1 MCKWKKPNTEP
12 LREYLF
18 EVNVQYSKLGGIL
31 SKEDINEVVPLP
43 VLKSSAEFSNYIIES
58 NER

>member
-1 MCKWKKPNTEP
+1 MCKWKKPDTDL
-12 LREYLF
+12 LRKYLF
-18 EVNVQYSKLGGIL
+18 EVNVQYSELGGIL

-43 VLKSSAEFSNYIIES
+43 VLKSAAEFSNYIIES

>member
-1 MCKWKKPNTEP
+1 MCKWKKPDTDL
-12 LREYLF
+12 LRKYLF

>member
-1 MCKWKKPNTEP
+1 MCKWKKPDTDL
-12 LREYLF
+12 LRKYLF

-31 SKEDINEVVPLP
+31 SKEDINEVVPLQ